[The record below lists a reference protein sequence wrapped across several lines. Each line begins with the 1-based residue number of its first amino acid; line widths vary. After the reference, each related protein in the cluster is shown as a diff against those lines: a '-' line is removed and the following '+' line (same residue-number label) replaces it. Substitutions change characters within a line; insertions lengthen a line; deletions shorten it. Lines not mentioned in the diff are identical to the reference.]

1 MNRQENRQESRQ
13 ENRQDDSKKAA
24 LNRRNVLLG
33 TTTLAAAAALGS
45 SAFAQAQKA
54 SPTATAPGAV
64 SASGKPPNILFIMG
78 DDIGWFNVSAY
89 NMGVMGYRT
98 PNIDRIGKEGAVF
111 TDWYGQQSCT
121 AGRAAFITGQSPI
134 RTGLTKVGLPGAQL
148 GLGPQDP
155 SIADVLKTYGYAT
168 GQFGKNHLGDRN
180 EHLPTVHG
188 FDEFFGN
195 LYHLNAEEEPE
206 NPDYPK
212 DPRFRAKFGP
222 RGVLRCK
229 ASDKD
234 DTTVDPAFGK
244 VGMQVIEN
252 TGPLSTKRMETIDE
266 EFLAAAK
273 DFINRQNQ
281 ASKPWFCYFN
291 TTRMHI
297 FTHLKKESQGKTGLG
312 VYPDGMVETDG
323 HVGQLLSL
331 LDDLG
336 VANNTIV
343 VYTTD
348 NGAEAFTWPDGGST
362 PFKGE
367 KATNWE
373 GAFRVPTLIRWPGV
387 IKPGTIVNDMCAHED
402 FIPTFAAAAGN
413 PNLIDDL
420 KSGTTLNGKT
430 FRVHLD
436 GENLLPFFKGD
447 TKETPRE
454 GFLYW
459 SDDGDLMALRV
470 RDWKVNFMEQHSEVD
485 PQTPLSVWQGNFTKL
500 RAPNLYNLRS
510 DPFEKGTGSINYA
523 EWQAHRAFMFVPAQ
537 AIVAKWLESFKEFPP
552 RAKAASFTVSD
563 AMDKITVGSATKD

>member
-1 MNRQENRQESRQ
+1 M
-13 ENRQDDSKKAA
+13 
-24 LNRRNVLLG
+24 
-33 TTTLAAAAALGS
+33 
-45 SAFAQAQKA
+45 
-54 SPTATAPGAV
+54 
-64 SASGKPPNILFIMG
+64 
-78 DDIGWFNVSAY
+78 
-89 NMGVMGYRT
+89 
-98 PNIDRIGKEGAVF
+98 
-111 TDWYGQQSCT
+111 
-121 AGRAAFITGQSPI
+121 
-134 RTGLTKVGLPGAQL
+134 
-148 GLGPQDP
+148 
-155 SIADVLKTYGYAT
+155 KTFGYAT

-222 RGVLRCK
+222 RGVLKCK
-229 ASDKD
+229 ASDTD
-234 DTTVDPAFGK
+234 DTTVDPSFGR
-244 VGMQVIEN
+244 VGRQVIEN
-252 TGPLSTKRMETIDE
+252 TGALSTKRMETVDE

-273 DFINRQNQ
+273 DFIQRQHQ
-281 ASKPWFCYFN
+281 TGKPWFCYFN

-297 FTHLKKESQGKTGLG
+297 FTHLKKDSVGKTSLGL
-312 VYPDGMVETDG
+312 YPDGMVETDG

-387 IKPGTIVNDMCAHED
+387 IKPGTIINDMGAHED
-402 FIPTFAAAAGN
+402 FVPTFAAAAGN
-413 PNLIDDL
+413 PNLVEEL

-436 GENLLPFFKGD
+436 GENLMPFLKGD
-447 TKETPRE
+447 ARETPRE

-470 RDWKVNFMEQHSEVD
+470 RDWKVNFMEQHTEVD
-485 PQTPLSVWQGNFTKL
+485 PRTPLSVWQGNFTKL
-500 RAPNLYNLRS
+500 RAPNIYNLRS
-510 DPFEKGTGSINYA
+510 DPFEKGTQSMEYGN
-523 EWQAHRAFMFVPAQ
+523 WQIHRSFLLVPAQ
-537 AIVAKWLESFKEFPP
+537 AIIAKYLESFKEFPP

-563 AMDKITVGSATKD
+563 AMDKITVGSAKD